1 MKDKKVTFI
10 TQAALIAAIYVVL
23 TYIFAPFSFGEIQV
37 RISEA
42 LTILP
47 VFTPAAIPGLFVGC
61 LLGNMLGGALLP
73 DIIFGSLA
81 TLIGAFFTWKLRNA
95 HPFFAPVPPIAANTV
110 IVPFVLRYAY
120 GILLPVLREYHAK
133 YPDVHLRIQ
142 NQKTHSAVEAVR
154 NRLADLAVVTTP
166 TQISKPL
173 AETKLLDFHEVLV
186 CGANCG
192 DLPDKPRHLS
202 EIKDY
207 PMVSLGRDSMT
218 FQFYNDFFFRYGLE
232 YTVDVEAATADQLL
246 PLITNDLG
254 IGFVPESLIEGR
266 NLTDQVF
273 RIPLI
278 EEVPVR
284 SICLI
289 EYSGS
294 ALDSAA
300 ARLKEMLVQAAGK

>member
-95 HPFFAPVPPIAANTV
+95 HPFLAPVPPILANTV

-120 GILLPVLREYHAK
+120 GILLPVPFMMLTVGVGEILSCG
-133 YPDVHLRIQ
+133 VLG
-142 NQKTHSAVEAVR
+142 
-154 NRLADLAVVTTP
+154 
-166 TQISKPL
+166 
-173 AETKLLDFHEVLV
+173 LLL
-186 CGANCG
+186 
-192 DLPDKPRHLS
+192 
-202 EIKDY
+202 Y
-207 PMVSLGRDSMT
+207 
-218 FQFYNDFFFRYGLE
+218 YGLAR
-232 YTVDVEAATADQLL
+232 YKNVIFRTA
-246 PLITNDLG
+246 
-254 IGFVPESLIEGR
+254 
-266 NLTDQVF
+266 
-273 RIPLI
+273 
-278 EEVPVR
+278 
-284 SICLI
+284 
-289 EYSGS
+289 
-294 ALDSAA
+294 
-300 ARLKEMLVQAAGK
+300 